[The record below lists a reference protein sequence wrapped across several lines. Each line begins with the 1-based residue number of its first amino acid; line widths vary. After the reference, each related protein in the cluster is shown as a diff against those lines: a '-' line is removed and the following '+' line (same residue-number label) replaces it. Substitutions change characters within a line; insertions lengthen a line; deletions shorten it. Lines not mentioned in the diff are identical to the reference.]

1 LNPRKKR
8 KGKKDDESLNIDS
21 LLPQLIIEKLK
32 SSLKK
37 TVAQK
42 GYCKISLSILKKIL
56 IACLFL

>member
-1 LNPRKKR
+1 MVESPEKR

-42 GYCKISLSILKKIL
+42 G
-56 IACLFL
+56 